1 MLMYSL
7 RTKQACS
14 SMLLS
19 KLDCSD
25 TGELVPTE
33 GKSLV
38 EIVSGMFPAQA
49 AVRMSKTAQL
59 KQPSH
64 IYCITRQA
72 TFSRDMTFFAHM
84 R

>member
-1 MLMYSL
+1 MYSL

-33 GKSLV
+33 GKRLA
-38 EIVSGMFPAQA
+38 EIVSGMLPAQA
-49 AVRMSKTAQL
+49 DIRTSKTTQI
-59 KQPSH
+59 KQPNR
-64 IYCITRQA
+64 IL
-72 TFSRDMTFFAHM
+72 
-84 R
+84 

>member
-1 MLMYSL
+1 MYSL

-25 TGELVPTE
+25 AGELVPTE
-33 GKSLV
+33 GKRLV

-49 AVRMSKTAQL
+49 AIHMSKTAQL
-59 KQPSH
+59 KQPSP
-64 IYCITRQA
+64 IL
-72 TFSRDMTFFAHM
+72 
-84 R
+84 